1 MVVRDFPARF
11 VSVEDAGRLVL
22 DVDLGFNVRMNVR
35 VRLHGVKLPSRRS
48 DNTTERQDA
57 QRAMDLTAAQI
68 GNRPL
73 RIRARP
79 PLPEEE
85 EKLFRVEV
93 LFLDDRGHEEDLASV
108 LLAGN
113 LAERRR

>member
-22 DVDLGFNVRMNVR
+22 DVDLGFNVRLTVR

-48 DNTTERQDA
+48 DNTTEREDA
-57 QRAMDLTAAQI
+57 QRAMDLIVTHIA
-68 GNRPL
+68 NRPL

-79 PLPEEE
+79 PLPEED
-85 EKLFRVEV
+85 EKLFHAEV
-93 LFLDDRGHEEDLASV
+93 VFPDGGQEKDLASA
-108 LLAGN
+108 LLAAA